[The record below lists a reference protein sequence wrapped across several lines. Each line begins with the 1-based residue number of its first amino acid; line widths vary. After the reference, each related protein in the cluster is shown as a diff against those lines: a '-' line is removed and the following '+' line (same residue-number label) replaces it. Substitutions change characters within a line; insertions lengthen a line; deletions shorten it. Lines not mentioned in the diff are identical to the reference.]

1 MNLQKTLIKF
11 YKKSLALNELRAT
24 LTSLKKINARV
35 SKKENFSL
43 EDIQIA
49 INHHSKIKEITGKKD
64 KLPSELL
71 RIQRKI
77 IKALKEV
84 GVPTKKQIQVH
95 DEQYGDMNFWFEG
108 SRVYFQKLDL
118 QQYSISTLH

>member
-24 LTSLKKINARV
+24 LTSLKKINSRV

-49 INHHSKIKEITGKKD
+49 INHHSKIKEITDKKD

-77 IKALKEV
+77 IQALKEV
-84 GVPTKKQIQVH
+84 GVPIKKQIQVH

-108 SRVYFQKLDL
+108 TRVYFQK
-118 QQYSISTLH
+118 T